1 MKLHCNDSL
10 VAFVIGN
17 KLNNHPHKSRCPKS
31 MCLLTLLGGTCT
43 NQHNWNLKT
52 TCEHTNC
59 AETKGVEIKMKM
71 KKIVRNTT
79 MIPGTGREYLV
90 PGRDEDENE
99 EMEMEKNSTHFV
111 IKNITFK

>member
-1 MKLHCNDSL
+1 
-10 VAFVIGN
+10 
-17 KLNNHPHKSRCPKS
+17 
-31 MCLLTLLGGTCT
+31 
-43 NQHNWNLKT
+43 
-52 TCEHTNC
+52 
-59 AETKGVEIKMKM
+59 MKM